1 MYSMMYK
8 DKQWVTNTLIYT
20 SSKSILSIIFN
31 DLKVL
36 KDIRRLACK
45 LLSLLLAKK
54 ETLGQRICYPG
65 IGTSIGSSRE
75 IVAKTT
81 MPKRTATGTRIVGLT
96 TPRDNDGKGMTL

>member
-1 MYSMMYK
+1 MMYK
-8 DKQWVTNTLIYT
+8 DKQWVTNTLICT
-20 SSKSILSIIFN
+20 CSKFILSIIFN
-31 DLKVL
+31 VL
-36 KDIRRLACK
+36 KGIRRLKIALFTSCK
-45 LLSLLLAKK
+45 MLKD
-54 ETLGQRICYPG
+54 TFGQRICYPG